1 MNKKLFSWKALAGLA
16 LLVAMGMTSCKN
28 NTEVDPNDPYNV
40 KTPTQPGISTKGA
53 ADVTI
58 TITKAGDLATQWAKL
73 DANKV
78 KELREKTTLNV
89 AINNA
94 GYKLEGA
101 VIALPNFFN
110 GADNGATGKIVNVT
124 FNNGFQN
131 AGYNL
136 SQAEYPLT
144 GAGDLNADKKQFLYL
159 NTDKLAGNQVNFFF
173 PAGDFDLNL
182 ETTKVQT
189 TLNSEA
195 GANIGILNAQAG
207 ASKSAL
213 YINSG
218 VAVKAINLTT
228 GDVKVNGGTLVA
240 KLATAVEAFNNVNN
254 SWVGFAVGSTEKTYV
269 KSLVI
274 DRGIT
279 TFVSNIGD
287 WQGTAD
293 AIVIKKNGSL
303 VLTDNKPHVTSIVG
317 ENANAK
323 VQINGSTDYTGFI
336 QDLSTIGSLE
346 KVVLSDAALNWINL
360 SDVSKFVNVNFKSNV
375 YLTTTT
381 VSNVTFSA
389 LQIPVNAD
397 NLVFTFNKVKFTN
410 IPNLYADYE
419 TETSSKSTTYQWI
432 VSGTSGYWQA
442 VTSSKPLLAINA
454 TAEVQEFNSSAVDVG
469 DGVKTD
475 YDGSVVDA
483 GKLFHWNA
491 GAVTSTVIKIYY
503 TTSEYIWPDGTVVAL
518 NGCKYGDDAVQVAQ
532 ANTLFG
538 NVSQKT
544 AWYDVV
550 LDGVTLKWRLNSAD
564 NWVLVK
570 P

>member
-28 NTEVDPNDPYNV
+28 STEVDPNDPTGI
-40 KTPTQPGISTKGA
+40 KTPTQPSISTKGA

-279 TFVSNIGD
+279 TFVL
-287 WQGTAD
+287 AL
-293 AIVIKKNGSL
+293 L
-303 VLTDNKPHVTSIVG
+303 VRMQMLK
-317 ENANAK
+317 
-323 VQINGSTDYTGFI
+323 YR
-336 QDLSTIGSLE
+336 LM
-346 KVVLSDAALNWINL
+346 VVLIILASFRI
-360 SDVSKFVNVNFKSNV
+360 F
-375 YLTTTT
+375 
-381 VSNVTFSA
+381 
-389 LQIPVNAD
+389 Q
-397 NLVFTFNKVKFTN
+397 
-410 IPNLYADYE
+410 
-419 TETSSKSTTYQWI
+419 
-432 VSGTSGYWQA
+432 
-442 VTSSKPLLAINA
+442 LLALWRR
-454 TAEVQEFNSSAVDVG
+454 
-469 DGVKTD
+469 
-475 YDGSVVDA
+475 
-483 GKLFHWNA
+483 LFFQ
-491 GAVTSTVIKIYY
+491 TQ
-503 TTSEYIWPDGTVVAL
+503 L
-518 NGCKYGDDAVQVAQ
+518 
-532 ANTLFG
+532 
-538 NVSQKT
+538 
-544 AWYDVV
+544 
-550 LDGVTLKWRLNSAD
+550 
-564 NWVLVK
+564 
-570 P
+570 